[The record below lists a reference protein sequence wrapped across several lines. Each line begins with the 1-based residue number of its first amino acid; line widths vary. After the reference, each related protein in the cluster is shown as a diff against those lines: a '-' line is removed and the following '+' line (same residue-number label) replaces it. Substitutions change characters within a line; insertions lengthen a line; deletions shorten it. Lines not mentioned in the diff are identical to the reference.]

1 MRFGRSPPLKPKVCL
16 VSVGLLIV
24 SASAPADGPRDEALR
39 ALRDQAAAIEAAVRA
54 AAPPAWLQAS
64 PQAKGYRAGE
74 AAGRVLL
81 ERFPEP
87 ASGVGACLQDAPRC
101 SPALAPAKPANI
113 EAEAVARGQVR
124 GNPPPTPT
132 TLRDED
138 ITVTVLVSRSLG
150 EAQLKA
156 IFAFAAATPGVR
168 VAFRGLVKDESLGD
182 FIRAIHG
189 LLAGVTPV
197 PEVVL
202 DPTPFP
208 AAGVAIAPVLI
219 AAGPDGELARVSGL
233 ADPAWLRAR
242 VLAGQRGDLGVRGP
256 VVEVVEPDLIA
267 ALKRRLAQLDLG
279 SLRERALAR
288 YWKRVPFEVLP
299 VAAAA
304 RTRTLDP
311 TITAASDIRLPNG
324 SLLVRAGDT
333 VNPLD
338 RLPFTA
344 RLVVFDATDPRQV
357 KTALRLGRD
366 AGTRHVVYLATHLA
380 RSWEGLAA
388 AEDALDSPVYL
399 LTSDVRGRFAL
410 ERTPAYVEANG
421 RVFVVAEVPPE
432 DGP

>member
-1 MRFGRSPPLKPKVCL
+1 MRSGRSPFLKLKASL

-24 SASAPADGPRDEALR
+24 TASAPADGPRDEALR
-39 ALRDQAAAIEAAVRA
+39 ALRDQAAAIEATVRA

-64 PQAKGYRAGE
+64 PQAEGRRAGE
-74 AAGRVLL
+74 AAGRALL
-81 ERFPEP
+81 ERFPDP
-87 ASGVGACLQDAPRC
+87 AFGVGACLQDAQRC
-101 SPALAPAKPANI
+101 AGTMAGSQPAN
-113 EAEAVARGQVR
+113 ATKAKAG
-124 GNPPPTPT
+124 GAPPTPSV
-132 TLRDED
+132 LSAED
-138 ITVTVLVSRSLG
+138 ISITVLVSRSLG

-156 IFAFAAATPGVR
+156 IFAFAASTPRVR

-219 AAGPDGELARVSGL
+219 ATGPEGELARVAGL

-242 VLAGQRGDLGVRGP
+242 VLEGERGDLGVRGP

-267 ALKRRLAQLDLG
+267 ALKRRLAQLDLE

-288 YWKRVPFEVLP
+288 YWTRVPFEALP

-304 RTRTLDP
+304 RTRTIDP
-311 TITAASDIRLPNG
+311 TITATSDIRLPDG
-324 SLLVRAGDT
+324 SLLVRAGAT

-357 KTALRLGRD
+357 KTAVRLGRE
-366 AGTRHVVYLATHLA
+366 AGTRHVVYLATRLA

-388 AEDALDSPVYL
+388 MEDALDSPVYL
-399 LTSDVRGRFAL
+399 LTPDVRDRFAL
-410 ERTPAYVEANG
+410 KRVPATVEAQG